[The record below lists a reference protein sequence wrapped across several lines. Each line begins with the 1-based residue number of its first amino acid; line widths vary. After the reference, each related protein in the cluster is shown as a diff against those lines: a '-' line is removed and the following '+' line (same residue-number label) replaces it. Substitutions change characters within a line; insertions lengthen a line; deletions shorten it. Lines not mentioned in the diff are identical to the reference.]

1 MALGANQMTVTTGAN
16 MIPTIWSK
24 ELIRATEA
32 NLVLAPLVWR
42 FDSDVSDFGQ
52 VIKIP
57 NLSNLVALDKIANTA
72 VTLQAPTESVTTL
85 TVDTHKYV
93 AFLVEDMLKVQ
104 SRYDLLS
111 EYTKKASY
119 ALRKAIDSALA
130 NLTTG
135 FSQSAGAYNT
145 TLTTAAVIA
154 AVNTL
159 NTGDVPMEERFWSM
173 HPKGLADLYT
183 LSDYMRYDGTGVSNL
198 AAEGRVGSMSG
209 NKKAQGRLYGSDV
222 FVSTQQPKSGN
233 NTSNM
238 YAHKEALA
246 LALQKAP
253 RVQSEYKTEYLGNLV
268 VADVLLGVIE
278 TRDAFGVELKA

>member
-159 NTGDVPMEERFWSM
+159 NTVDVPMEERFWSM